1 MDIFDSV
8 VAVFNFIYSLLT
20 TIIDGIYGT
29 IQVITAI
36 VNLLFNIIR
45 LLPDPLYST
54 LYFFISL
61 YIVIF
66 TYKITRQ
73 G

>member
-1 MDIFDSV
+1 MEIFDSL
-8 VAVFNFIYSLLT
+8 VAVFNFIYSIFQ
-20 TIIDGIYGT
+20 TIVDGIYGT
-29 IQVITAI
+29 IQVITSI
-36 VNLLFNIIR
+36 VNLLFTIIKI
-45 LLPDPLYST
+45 LPNPLYST